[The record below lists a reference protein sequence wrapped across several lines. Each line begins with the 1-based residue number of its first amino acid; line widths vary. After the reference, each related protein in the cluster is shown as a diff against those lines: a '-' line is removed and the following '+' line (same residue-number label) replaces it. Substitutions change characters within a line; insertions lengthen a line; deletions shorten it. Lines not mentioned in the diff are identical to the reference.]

1 MHAKFAGI
9 LSFFRTVS
17 TFASCSLQGSGRGL
31 RPVKML
37 EVGFLVI
44 LAAVTPI
51 FYFNATPETVARRQ
65 APCNDVLKDNSRAL
79 KGQY

>member
-31 RPVKML
+31 WPVKML

-51 FYFNATPETVARRQ
+51 FYLNATPETVARR
-65 APCNDVLKDNSRAL
+65 LKAGKVVVVTPAVTFYSHS
-79 KGQY
+79 